1 MTSIGT
7 GYDLSNSVFSPDGRN
22 FQVEYASKAVE
33 ADGTAIGIKCNDGI
47 VLAVEK
53 IVSSKLLVPGSN
65 KKIQTVDKHIGVA
78 YSGLTPDGRHFV
90 GQGRSEAYS
99 WRGVYKV
106 PIGITSLTNRLA
118 GYVQAYTLYNS
129 VRPFGISAIVGGVDE
144 TGPHLYT
151 IEPSGAYWGYLGAA
165 TGKGRQAAKSELE
178 KLDLPN
184 ISARDAVKAAAKIIY
199 AAHGDAKDK
208 DFELEISWVSTSETN
223 GVHEFVPKE
232 LLEEAE
238 RLAKEEDE
246 DEEMEE
252 D

>member
-33 ADGTAIGIKCNDGI
+33 ADGTAIGIKCQDGI

-53 IVSSKLLVPGSN
+53 IVSSKLLVPGAN
-65 KKIQTVDKHIGVA
+65 KKIQTIDKHIGVA

-90 GQGRSEAYS
+90 SQGRSEAYS
-99 WRGVYKV
+99 WRGIYKV
-106 PIGITSLTNRLA
+106 PISVTSMTDRLA

-129 VRPFGISAIVGGVDE
+129 VRPFGISAIVGGVDQS
-144 TGPHLYT
+144 GPHLYT

-184 ISARDAVKAAAKIIY
+184 ISAKDAVKAAAKIIY
-199 AAHGDAKDK
+199 AAHDDSKDK
-208 DFELEISWVSTSETN
+208 DFELEISWVSTSETK
-223 GVHEFVPKE
+223 GVHEFVPRE